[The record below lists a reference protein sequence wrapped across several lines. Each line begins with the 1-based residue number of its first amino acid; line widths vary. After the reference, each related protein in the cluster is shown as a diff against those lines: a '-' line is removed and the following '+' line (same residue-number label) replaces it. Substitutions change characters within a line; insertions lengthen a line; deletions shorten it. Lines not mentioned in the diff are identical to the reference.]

1 MLQTFLASPDAAPA
15 LAQGIRAAVGAPPR
29 RRLTAAQRAARIE
42 DLEWR
47 LEQAERRIRCVPGAI
62 TAGRLQWL
70 ADQAEAYGRR
80 GVDASDRAYAVERH
94 GGGDYEDR
102 ALAEAA
108 VEVGML
114 RRALARAGG

>member
-1 MLQTFLASPDAAPA
+1 MLQSYLQTPAAAPA
-15 LAQGIRAAVGAPPR
+15 LRQGLRAAVGAPPR
-29 RRLTAAQRAARIE
+29 RRLTAAQRAARIGRLRE
-42 DLEWR
+42 DLAAAEAR
-47 LEQAERRIRCVPGAI
+47 LRCVPGAI
-62 TAGRLQWL
+62 TADRLRWL
-70 ADQAEAYGRR
+70 AAQAEAYGRR
-80 GVDASDRAYAVERH
+80 GVSASDRAYAVERH